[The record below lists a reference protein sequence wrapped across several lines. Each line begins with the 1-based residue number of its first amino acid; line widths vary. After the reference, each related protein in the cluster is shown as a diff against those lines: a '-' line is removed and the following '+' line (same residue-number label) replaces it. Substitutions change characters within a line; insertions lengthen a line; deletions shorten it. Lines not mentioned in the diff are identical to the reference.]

1 MYIKNRTHNGPSSDI
16 GQFEVYSSEVFFLLQ
31 TIIGP
36 LAAWLTKLSNLPQ
49 LSKLNS
55 SDSMACYGIFMKGYG
70 YVVWV
75 NVKFS

>member
-1 MYIKNRTHNGPSSDI
+1 MDLRVTEASLRNTVQKW
-16 GQFEVYSSEVFFLLQ
+16 FFLLQ
-31 TIIGP
+31 TLIGP
-36 LAAWLTKLSNLPQ
+36 LAARLTKLSNLPQ

-55 SDSMACYGIFMKGYG
+55 LDSMACYGIFMKGYD